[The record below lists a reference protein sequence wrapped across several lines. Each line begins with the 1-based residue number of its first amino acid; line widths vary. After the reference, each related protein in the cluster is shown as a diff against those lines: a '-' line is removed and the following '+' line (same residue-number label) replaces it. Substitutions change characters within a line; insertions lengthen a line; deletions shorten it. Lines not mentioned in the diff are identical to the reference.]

1 MTAYTVCLLFTKYQS
16 HVLLQKKEKT
26 KYKGLLNG
34 IGGKILPGESPEEAA
49 LRKIKDEADIEDVEN
64 LTLLGSVKLPVDCN
78 DSENDVSDGC
88 ELYFFYGTCKSL
100 MFCSQPK
107 GKEELFLLDTEA
119 ILRDET
125 GMSLANDLVKYFIR
139 QAIQMYP
146 KIIAKSKSENE
157 IR

>member
-1 MTAYTVCLLFTKYQS
+1 MTAYTVCLLFTKYQLQ
-16 HVLLQKKEKT
+16 VLLQKKEKT

-88 ELYFFYGTCKSL
+88 ELYFFYGTSKSL
-100 MFCSQPK
+100 MYCDQPK
-107 GKEELFLLDTEA
+107 DKEELFLLDTEA
-119 ILRDET
+119 VLRNET
-125 GMSLANDLVKYFIR
+125 GMLLANGLVEYFIR

-146 KIIAKSKSENE
+146 KLIAKK
-157 IR
+157 